1 MFQDLQWVPGTA
13 NSIKPESDGSE
24 YKESAS
30 NAEDPGLS
38 LGLEDPLEK
47 EMTIHSSAFAWEIL
61 WTEDPGGL

>member
-1 MFQDLQWVPGTA
+1 MPIILGYMFQDPQWVPGTA
-13 NSIKPESDGSE
+13 NSIKP
-24 YKESAS
+24 ESAS